1 MRIAEVQ
8 IDLSTLPKQDKEWK
22 FALAAGGISQ
32 GWIVSIRAEDG
43 CVGYGYASTMAHIG
57 APHESVKVNLDRLK
71 KHLIGRDP
79 RQISAILADLSQR
92 APVHNQG
99 LAGIDCALH
108 DLRARQLGVP
118 IFELFGGAAV
128 REFATLRILP
138 IKSPADMAALRHH

>member
-79 RQISAILADLSQR
+79 RQSYRRTRPSRCRTRSMR
-92 APVHNQG
+92 A
-99 LAGIDCALH
+99 AG
-108 DLRARQLGVP
+108 
-118 IFELFGGAAV
+118 GGTDANPCRSGAGWY
-128 REFATLRILP
+128 
-138 IKSPADMAALRHH
+138 